1 MGFCYPVVMD
11 WDDIKEIVPKE
22 AAVFEQ
28 RLGAADMSIDEFCC
42 EHQNDWRDAV
52 DDWDDD
58 PEVLDAWKS
67 LNAAFTVA
75 TTVEGAG
82 LDLQAAFDEVGF
94 FAVGGACVWT
104 PAGNKYDDKLNRISY
119 DDGIW

>member
-1 MGFCYPVVMD
+1 MAIYYPQVMD

-28 RLGAADMSIDEFCC
+28 RLGAADMSIDEFCYAM
-42 EHQNDWRDAV
+42 HGN
-52 DDWDDD
+52 DWDDD
-58 PEVLDAWKS
+58 PEQVLDAWKS
-67 LNAAFTVA
+67 LNAAFTAA

-82 LDLQAAFDEVGF
+82 LDLQPAYDEDGF

-104 PAGNKYDDKLNRISY
+104 PAGNKYDDKLKRIPY